1 MDLEYNSS
9 RNKLVISEY
18 GRHIQKLVEHAMT
31 ITDKAERQ
39 KMANGIIEIMGELNP
54 HLRDVVDFKH
64 KLWDHLF
71 VISNFDLDV
80 ESPYEKPVIEK
91 LFEKPEPLNYPNSKI
106 KYNHYGKVI
115 ELMISEAIKMEDDDL
130 KKKLVVAIANQM
142 KKSYVNW
149 NLDTVE
155 DEIIF
160 NQLLKLSNNKL
171 SIPEGTELS
180 KFTPNPKQQNPHPRK
195 KKKNNRNNRNQ
206 HRN

>member
-106 KYNHYGKVI
+106 KYNPARY
-115 ELMISEAIKMEDDDL
+115 
-130 KKKLVVAIANQM
+130 
-142 KKSYVNW
+142 
-149 NLDTVE
+149 
-155 DEIIF
+155 
-160 NQLLKLSNNKL
+160 
-171 SIPEGTELS
+171 
-180 KFTPNPKQQNPHPRK
+180 
-195 KKKNNRNNRNQ
+195 
-206 HRN
+206 

>member
-31 ITDKAERQ
+31 LKNRNERQ

-54 HLRDVVDFKH
+54 QFRDIVDFKH

-71 VISNFDLDV
+71 LISNFQLDV
-80 ESPYEKPVIEK
+80 DSPYEKPVIEK
-91 LFEKPEPLNYPNSKI
+91 LFEKPEPLAYPKNKI

-115 ELMISEAIKMEDDDL
+115 ELMIEEAIKMQDNEL
-130 KKKLVVAIANQM
+130 KNKLIVAIANQM

-149 NLDTVE
+149 NLDTVD

-160 NQLLKLSNNKL
+160 NQLAKLSNKKL
-171 SIPEGTELS
+171 HIPEGTELF
-180 KFTPNPKQQNPHPRK
+180 KFMPNPKQQYARK
-195 KKKNNRNNRNQ
+195 KKKNNRNHRNQ
-206 HRN
+206 KIK